1 MTERDSQG
9 EEEGPDRRLVLVV
22 VGLALVL
29 LAAAAVVFGPQLLG
43 REEGGAPLVS
53 IPAFSGTA
61 ESGIGLLGEDPV
73 GLPEAGTLAPDFALN
88 NLDGETVRLSD
99 YRDRP
104 VLLNFW
110 ATWCAPCRLE
120 MPELEKAQADYAA
133 IDLAVL
139 TINQEETAEQVRSFY
154 DEVGLTMTAL
164 LDSEGEVGA
173 AYGAYFLPSS
183 VFVGPDGVVIAY
195 HRGILSRDQIDAYL
209 SDLVPTEG
217 S

>member
-1 MTERDSQG
+1 MTDQGSQG
-9 EEEGPDRRLVLVV
+9 VDEGPDRRLVLVV

-29 LAAAAVVFGPQLLG
+29 LAAVAVVFGPRLLG
-43 REEGGAPLVS
+43 REAGGAPLVS

-73 GLPEAGTLAPDFALN
+73 GLPEAGALAPDFALN

-139 TINQEETAEQVRSFY
+139 TINQEETAEQVRAFY

-173 AYGAYFLPSS
+173 AYGAFFLPSS
-183 VFVGPDGVVIAY
+183 VFVGPDGRVLAY

-209 SDLVPTEG
+209 GDLAPAEG

>member
-1 MTERDSQG
+1 MTPQDSRDAA
-9 EEEGPDRRLVLVV
+9 EGPDRRLVLVV
-22 VGLALVL
+22 AGLALVL
-29 LAAAAVVFGPQLLG
+29 VAAVIVVFGPRWFG
-43 REEGGAPLVS
+43 REEGAPLAS
-53 IPAFSGTA
+53 IPTFRGTA

-73 GLPEAGTLAPDFALN
+73 GLPEAGTLAPDFALAD
-88 NLDGETVRLSD
+88 LEGEIVHLSD

-120 MPELEKAQADYAA
+120 MPELEKAQADYTD
-133 IDLAVL
+133 IGLVVL
-139 TINQEETAEQVRSFY
+139 TINQEETAEQVRAFY

-164 LDSEGEVGA
+164 LDTEGEVGA

-183 VFVGPDGVVIAY
+183 VFVGPDGVVLAY

-209 SDLVPTEG
+209 SDLASAG
-217 S
+217 RS